1 LTHLDDTEASPVI
14 HCPDSTLG
22 GTVESMGVMKK
33 AALYARVSTDA
44 QEKEGTIES
53 QLFEL
58 RRQIDAAGHVLVK
71 EYIDDG
77 ISGKLLDRPALN
89 QMRADLK
96 TDLFDTI
103 YFHSADRITREVAY
117 QTIIIDEL
125 RKRGKQIVIDGKDYI
140 ENPEN
145 KLTLTMLG
153 AFAEFERA
161 KIIERMMRGKL
172 HRLRQGQ
179 VVSQGHCIYGYDY
192 VRKSPLSPPAL
203 VISEQ
208 EAATVRLIF
217 EMYAEGTAGPD
228 RIARLLE
235 ERGIPTRKGNKLW
248 LATQIKSMLS
258 NHTYTGLRY
267 YNRMTTVKNAPDGK
281 SAKRGTLV
289 YRDRSE
295 WIGVKVPAIVCHEVF
310 DKAQE
315 RLREGRERYRQPAV
329 HYLLSGMIE
338 CGECGWG
345 FSSYRRYI
353 RKKLLS
359 GKRRIHHKAAYKCN
373 RRAKEAM
380 HSPAL
385 IQRCRNPEI
394 QTHMLEAKVFE
405 MIREVMLDPLKL
417 RECMDFFRDDSRPDR
432 SNIQGQLTR
441 IQNRAT
447 TIEAEKKRLID
458 LYAADELSE
467 GAYVDGNVALD
478 QELLRLTAKRAALL
492 PVLHDADAVG
502 ASVRDFCERARARLE
517 SCHDFESKRQFLAD
531 YVARVIYTRYKV
543 TLRGSVPLRPLADRD
558 QPSMRNALEFRIEG
572 EIKGAMLHGR
582 RSLKFPDDGRLRE
595 WALDGRVRLPA

>member
-1 LTHLDDTEASPVI
+1 
-14 HCPDSTLG
+14 
-22 GTVESMGVMKK
+22 MGVMKR
-33 AALYARVSTDA
+33 AVLYARVSTDA

-53 QLFEL
+53 QIAEL
-58 RRQIDAAGHVLVK
+58 KRQISTAGNVLVK
-71 EYIDDG
+71 EYIDNG
-77 ISGKLLDRPALN
+77 YSGAKLDRPALE
-89 QMRADLK
+89 QLRQDLK
-96 TDLFDTI
+96 TDLFEVI
-103 YFHSADRITREVAY
+103 YFLNTDRIARDVAY
-117 QTIIIDEL
+117 QTIIVGEL
-125 RKRGKQIVIDGKDYI
+125 LKHHKQIIINGKDYVH
-140 ENPEN
+140 NPEN
-145 KLTLTMLG
+145 KFALTILG
-153 AFAEFERA
+153 AVAELERA
-161 KIIERMMRGKL
+161 KIMERLTRGKL

-192 VRKSPLSPPAL
+192 VRKSQLSPPAL
-203 VISEQ
+203 VINEQ
-208 EAATVRLIF
+208 EASTVRLIF

-258 NHTYTGLRY
+258 NHTYTGVRY
-267 YNRMTTVKNAPDGK
+267 YNRMTSVKDAPDGK
-281 SAKRGTLV
+281 STSKRGTLV

-295 WIGVKVPAIVCHEVF
+295 WIGVKVPAIVCQEVF

-373 RRAKEAM
+373 RRAKENM

-385 IQRCRNPEI
+385 IERCRNPEI

-405 MIREVMLDPLKL
+405 LIREVMLDALKL

-467 GAYVDGNVALD
+467 AAYVDGNVALD
-478 QELLRLTAKRAALL
+478 QELQHLAARRAALL

-517 SCHDFESKRQFLAD
+517 SCHDFESKRQFLTD
-531 YVARVIYTRYKV
+531 YVARIVYTRYKV
-543 TLRGSVPLRPLADRD
+543 TLRGSVPLRPLADSE
-558 QPSMRNALEFRIEG
+558 QPSKVHALEFQIEG

-595 WALDGRVRLPA
+595 WALDGRANEPAPVGIVAKISLINELIDK

>member
-1 LTHLDDTEASPVI
+1 
-14 HCPDSTLG
+14 
-22 GTVESMGVMKK
+22 MGVMKK
-33 AALYARVSTDA
+33 AVLYARVSTDA

-53 QLFEL
+53 QVAEL
-58 RRQIDAAGHVLVK
+58 KRQISTASNVLVK
-71 EYIDDG
+71 EYIDNG
-77 ISGKLLDRPALN
+77 YSGAKLDRPALE
-89 QMRADLK
+89 QLRQDLK
-96 TDLFDTI
+96 TDLFEVI
-103 YFHSADRITREVAY
+103 YFLNTDRIARDVAY
-117 QTIIIDEL
+117 QTIIVGEL
-125 RKRGKQIVIDGKDYI
+125 LKHHKQIIINGKDYVH
-140 ENPEN
+140 NPEN
-145 KLTLTMLG
+145 KFALTILG
-153 AFAEFERA
+153 AVAELERA
-161 KIIERMMRGKL
+161 KIMERLTRGKL

-192 VRKSPLSPPAL
+192 VRKSTLTPPAL
-203 VISEQ
+203 VINEQ

-235 ERGIPTRKGNKLW
+235 ERRIPTRKGNKLW

-267 YNRMTTVKNAPDGK
+267 YNRMTSVKDAPDGK
-281 SAKRGTLV
+281 STSKRGTLV

-295 WIGVKVPAIVCHEVF
+295 WIGVKVPAVVCQEVF
-310 DKAQE
+310 DKAQQ
-315 RLREGRERYRQPAV
+315 RLRAGRERYRQPAV

-405 MIREVMLDPLKL
+405 MIREIMLDPLKL
-417 RECMDFFRDDSRPDR
+417 RECMDFLRDDSRPDR

-467 GAYVDGNVALD
+467 AAYVDGNVALD
-478 QELLRLTAKRAALL
+478 QELQHLAARRAALL

-517 SCHDFESKRQFLAD
+517 SCHDFESKRQFLTD
-531 YVARVIYTRYKV
+531 YVARIVYTRYKV
-543 TLRGSVPLRPLADRD
+543 TLRGSVPLRPLADSE
-558 QPSMRNALEFRIEG
+558 QPSMANALEFQIEG

-582 RSLKFPDDGRLRE
+582 RSLKFSDEGRFRE
-595 WALDGRVRLPA
+595 WAIAPGQVASGRR